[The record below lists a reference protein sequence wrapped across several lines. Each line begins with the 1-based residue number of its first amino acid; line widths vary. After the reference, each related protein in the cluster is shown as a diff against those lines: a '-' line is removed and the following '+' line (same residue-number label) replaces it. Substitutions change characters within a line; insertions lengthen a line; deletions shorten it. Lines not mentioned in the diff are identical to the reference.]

1 MQSLSPC
8 LFLQLGHKQ
17 NCLMRFLVALC
28 SWFSEAS
35 TRAEAG
41 WFLSFGNRT
50 QNSRVAGARP
60 NHQPI
65 GGSNRGPAGV
75 FFSFFFFASSCVDDV
90 SRTGVCRTKH
100 GQAMLGDARE
110 TEKRQPRRR
119 AASATAG
126 GADKHCWYPRRRV
139 ARCAAAPRS
148 GPTLLFW
155 SNVLRGRSAGEW
167 ERMCALCMRMR
178 ACVHVCVY
186 MYVCGL

>member
-17 NCLMRFLVALC
+17 NCLMRFLVVLC

-65 GGSNRGPAGV
+65 GGSDLNHQGIWSPPR
-75 FFSFFFFASSCVDDV
+75 SLHASSGRDESSSFDTAQKKRHISLFQKHDKFLVPRLLARILGRLRHL
-90 SRTGVCRTKH
+90 RTRGNFLRTNK
-100 GQAMLGDARE
+100 
-110 TEKRQPRRR
+110 KRVQ
-119 AASATAG
+119 TI
-126 GADKHCWYPRRRV
+126 
-139 ARCAAAPRS
+139 
-148 GPTLLFW
+148 
-155 SNVLRGRSAGEW
+155 GEDISS
-167 ERMCALCMRMR
+167 
-178 ACVHVCVY
+178 
-186 MYVCGL
+186 